1 MFSRNV
7 VSTLA
12 VLGLVAPY
20 AAADRLKVT
29 LGLEESNCLFG
40 CVDTLELLKF
50 SDVSADAGYYY
61 SLCNSVYMVT
71 SLAICTDTYCTPAQK
86 TAGWTKVTGYCE
98 EYAETALM
106 PFEDAKALINASSVV
121 PVDGLAAA
129 GTTFNSTVL
138 VNYDSFYA
146 GLHTENA
153 WNREMNFHHAFGWS
167 LYILVGA
174 IVLVGLVNRVLV
186 FISTRTKQVSVEDK
200 YRGYIPHEN
209 SWSGSAYT
217 LYRKYISTP
226 ATFGY
231 LHCQPWGMLS
241 IPTRIQAFFVF
252 AFCLINLVFTV
263 TCYDLFLENLYWPG
277 AKDEQLWR
285 YVADRTGIMSFYNLP
300 LLWALAGRNDV
311 LIWLTG
317 WSYSSMNLFHR
328 WVARVATIQAIIHSA
343 AYTWIVRENI
353 AEDWAE
359 LYWRTGV
366 FATVFMCLLLPLS
379 ILPLRKK
386 LYEFFLIVHILLALV
401 TLILLFYHIEI
412 FDGEYEPWLWACVAI
427 WVFDRFLRIVRVA
440 VLSFN
445 AFRSGGNTVAVMTGG
460 EQGLVRMTVTSALP
474 LTPKPGDYFFL
485 YTPMSITPWENH
497 PFTLGSWEKN
507 ANGGTDLHFLIAPL
521 DGATRKMKKRIEKSQ
536 SGKAN
541 MRVLIEGPYGHS
553 ENVGRFEHVL
563 LVAGGSGITAILPYL
578 HELRTKDTTTRATR
592 HVHVVWIVK
601 NSVYAADVLAHEL
614 ASVASTES
622 LHITVELYLTRESGV
637 QAADFV
643 ASLPANAHARLG
655 SDAPTEKSEDAKSL
669 SSASTAAPAI
679 LAGRPQMDAL
689 IGEALKQLV
698 GGERVA
704 VVACGPARM
713 MDDLRRAVVNAY
725 GTGEH
730 QIRGDG
736 LEYFEESFAW

>member
-1 MFSRNV
+1 MFLRTAV
-7 VSTLA
+7 TALA

-20 AAADRLKVT
+20 AAADSLKVT
-29 LGLEESNCLFG
+29 LGLDDINCLFG
-40 CVDTLELLKF
+40 CVDTLELLTF
-50 SDVSADAGYYY
+50 GDVAADAGYYP
-61 SLCNSVYMVT
+61 SLCQSVYMVT
-71 SLAICTDTYCTPAQK
+71 SLALCTDTYCTPTQK
-86 TAGWTKVTGYCE
+86 AAGWAKVTDYCV
-98 EYAETALM
+98 EYAETDLM
-106 PFEDAKALINASSVV
+106 PFDDAKALINSSSVV
-121 PVDGLAAA
+121 TIDGLAEA
-129 GTTFNSTVL
+129 GNQFNSTVAL
-138 VNYDSFYA
+138 TYDSFYA

-174 IVLVGLVNRVLV
+174 MVLVGLVNRVLV
-186 FISTRTKQVSVEDK
+186 TISSRSKQVSVEDK
-200 YRGYIPHEN
+200 YRAYIPHDK
-209 SWSGSAYT
+209 SWSSSVYT
-217 LYRKYISTP
+217 LYRKHISTP

-241 IPTRIQAFFVF
+241 IPTRIQAFFIF
-252 AFCLINLVFTV
+252 AFCLVNLVFTV
-263 TCYDLFLENLYWPG
+263 TCYDLFMENLYWPDDK
-277 AKDEQLWR
+277 ATQLWR

-343 AYTWIVRENI
+343 AYTWQVSGDMAEN
-353 AEDWAE
+353 WAE

-379 ILPLRKK
+379 ILPIRKK
-386 LYEFFLIVHILLALV
+386 LYEIFLIIHILLALV
-401 TLILLFYHIEI
+401 TLILLFYHIQI
-412 FDGEYEPWLWACVAI
+412 FDGEYEPWLWACVGV
-427 WVFDRFLRIVRVA
+427 WVFDRAIRIIRVA
-440 VLSFN
+440 VLSFS
-445 AFRSGGNTVAVMTGG
+445 AFRSGGNTVAIMTGG
-460 EQGLVRMTVTSALP
+460 DQSLIRMTVTSALP

-485 YTPMSITPWENH
+485 YTPLSITPWENH

-507 ANGGTDLHFLIAPL
+507 AKGGTDLHFLIAPL
-521 DGATRKMKKRIEKSQ
+521 DGATRKMKKRIAQSQ
-536 SGKAN
+536 DGKAH
-541 MRVLIEGPYGHS
+541 MRVLLEGPYGHS
-553 ENVGRFEHVL
+553 ENIGRFEHVL

-578 HELRTKDTTTRATR
+578 HELQTTDAAARVTRD
-592 HVHVVWIVK
+592 VHVVWIVK

-614 ASVASTES
+614 AAAASTDT
-622 LHITVELYLTRESGV
+622 LHVAVELHLTREAGV

-643 ASLPANAHARLG
+643 AAVPAGAHARL
-655 SDAPTEKSEDAKSL
+655 ATEKSQSDDAKSVG
-669 SSASTAAPAI
+669 SASTAGPTV

-689 IGEALKQLV
+689 IGESLKQLV

-713 MDDLRRAVVNAY
+713 MDDLRRAVADAY